1 MIWVNNMKEDI
12 TNKVVPYFERGISN
26 ERIQELTKT
35 DIELIAKLRYLYN
48 LFMNK

>member
-12 TNKVVPYFERGISN
+12 TNKVVYYFKQGRTDKQ
-26 ERIQELTKT
+26 IQQLTKA

-48 LFMNK
+48 LFTNK